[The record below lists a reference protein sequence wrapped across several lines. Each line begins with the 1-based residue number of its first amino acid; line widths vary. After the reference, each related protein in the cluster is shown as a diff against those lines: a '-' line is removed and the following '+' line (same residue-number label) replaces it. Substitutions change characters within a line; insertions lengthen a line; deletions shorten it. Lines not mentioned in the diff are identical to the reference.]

1 MSKKA
6 SPTAIGIFIFIGLIL
21 GVGGLLLF
29 SSSKFFTPTAK
40 FIIYFEN
47 TLSGL
52 NEGAPVKYRGVPI
65 GSVSRVMIHFNQ
77 ATNDDTMPVIIEL
90 QEDLIRKRLVGATIF
105 RSVKDLGEEVRKG
118 LRARLETESFVTGVL
133 YVNLEVEQSPP
144 PPVYH
149 QLKPIYQEIPSRP
162 TEIQHLMKSLAKLDL
177 NTLVTNANT
186 LLKSANQVVASPE
199 LTNAFTSLNEAL
211 KQYQLLGAKV
221 NNRLD
226 PLADSATNTLDQLN
240 RTLVQARG
248 AMQNFGALLAADSPL
263 RNELAVALDQLA
275 EASQSV
281 STLADYLHDH
291 PNALLVGRKPA
302 SEKKP

>member
-6 SPTAIGIFIFIGLIL
+6 NPAAIGIFIFVGLIL

-29 SSSKFFTPTAK
+29 TSSKFFTPTAK
-40 FIIYFEN
+40 FIVYFEN

-52 NEGAPVKYRGVPI
+52 NEGAPVKYRGVTI

-77 ATNDDTMPVIIEL
+77 ATNDTAMPVIIEL

-118 LRARLETESFVTGVL
+118 LRARLETESLVTGVL
-133 YVNLEVEQSPP
+133 YVDLEVEPSPP

-149 QLKPIYQEIPSRP
+149 QLKPIYPEIPSRP
-162 TEIQHLMKSLAKLDL
+162 TDIQQLMKSLAKLDL
-177 NTLVTNANT
+177 TSLVTNANMV
-186 LLKSANQVVASPE
+186 LRSANQLVTSPE

-226 PLADSATNTLDQLN
+226 PLADSVTNTLDQLK
-240 RTLVQARG
+240 RTLVQTRG
-248 AMQNFGALLAADSPL
+248 TMQNVGDLLAADSPL
-263 RNELAVALDQLA
+263 RNELAVALAQLA

-281 STLADYLHDH
+281 SALADYLHNH

>member
-6 SPTAIGIFIFIGLIL
+6 SPAAIGIFIFIGLIL
-21 GVGGLLLF
+21 GVGGLFLF

-40 FIIYFEN
+40 FIVYFEN
-47 TLSGL
+47 TLRGL
-52 NEGAPVKYRGVPI
+52 NEGAPVKYRGVTI

-77 ATNDDTMPVIIEL
+77 ATNDTAMPVIIEL

-118 LRARLETESFVTGVL
+118 LRARLETESLVTGVL
-133 YVNLEVEQSPP
+133 YVDLEVEPSPP
-144 PPVYH
+144 PAVYH
-149 QLKPIYQEIPSRP
+149 QLKPVYPEIPSRP
-162 TEIQHLMKSLAKLDL
+162 TEIQQLMRSLAKLDL
-177 NTLVTNANT
+177 TSLVTNANMV
-186 LLKSANQVVASPE
+186 LRSANQVVTSPE

-226 PLADSATNTLDQLN
+226 PLADSVTNTLDQLK
-240 RTLVQARG
+240 RTLVQTRG
-248 AMQNFGALLAADSPL
+248 TMQNVGDLLAADSPL
-263 RNELAVALDQLA
+263 RSELAVALDQLA

-281 STLADYLHDH
+281 SALAEYLHNH